1 MKILFITS
9 ISPFDSLTGPFTG
22 GAERAMRCIAE
33 ELTRRGHTVHFLTK
47 ADGPQ
52 RTVEVNGMSVH
63 LVPLTFLSSKT
74 NRSRIDK
81 LVDMALTLVVL
92 LLEPCRTQSQWT
104 RRTFNRIRRIAIRE
118 SHASWPLKNK
128 VVEIVGEHGIEL
140 IHAYSS
146 FPEALVASIAGDE
159 LHLPVVLRMGG
170 RSWYLRHQRIGK
182 GRRSN
187 YHDQLRYVFDT
198 VDCLAFNSP
207 ALKEHTS
214 ELFQELKIRPTPNQ
228 PVLDIGVRVPTGV
241 DRASDPFAE
250 LVTADRLVLACIGKF
265 KRDSKRQDLLV
276 RAIKLLGDE
285 FPLTIIFA
293 GDGPNRA
300 KVEMLARTEGVGEHA
315 VFLGNI
321 THGSVFRLLQGSD
334 MVLHP
339 SEFEGSSKAIAEAM
353 LYGKPVIASDIP
365 SIREHIQD
373 GVTGILAENSAA
385 SFADKI
391 RELVLRPALRER
403 IGNNARA
410 YATQQFDP
418 RRNVVMYEELFLTLV
433 NRSKRRPRAHALD
446 EKNRPRSLVDNNN

>member
-1 MKILFITS
+1 M
-9 ISPFDSLTGPFTG
+9 
-22 GAERAMRCIAE
+22 AARCLGE
-33 ELTRRGHTVHFLTK
+33 ELTRRGHTVHFLTE

-118 SHASWPLKNK
+118 SHANWPLKNK

-182 GRRSN
+182 SRRSN

-207 ALKEHTS
+207 ALKGHTS
-214 ELFQELKIRPTPNQ
+214 ELFQ
-228 PVLDIGVRVPTGV
+228 
-241 DRASDPFAE
+241 
-250 LVTADRLVLACIGKF
+250 
-265 KRDSKRQDLLV
+265 
-276 RAIKLLGDE
+276 
-285 FPLTIIFA
+285 
-293 GDGPNRA
+293 
-300 KVEMLARTEGVGEHA
+300 
-315 VFLGNI
+315 
-321 THGSVFRLLQGSD
+321 
-334 MVLHP
+334 
-339 SEFEGSSKAIAEAM
+339 
-353 LYGKPVIASDIP
+353 
-365 SIREHIQD
+365 
-373 GVTGILAENSAA
+373 
-385 SFADKI
+385 
-391 RELVLRPALRER
+391 
-403 IGNNARA
+403 
-410 YATQQFDP
+410 
-418 RRNVVMYEELFLTLV
+418 
-433 NRSKRRPRAHALD
+433 
-446 EKNRPRSLVDNNN
+446 

>member
-1 MKILFITS
+1 M
-9 ISPFDSLTGPFTG
+9 
-22 GAERAMRCIAE
+22 
-33 ELTRRGHTVHFLTK
+33 
-47 ADGPQ
+47 
-52 RTVEVNGMSVH
+52 
-63 LVPLTFLSSKT
+63 
-74 NRSRIDK
+74 
-81 LVDMALTLVVL
+81 
-92 LLEPCRTQSQWT
+92 
-104 RRTFNRIRRIAIRE
+104 
-118 SHASWPLKNK
+118 
-128 VVEIVGEHGIEL
+128 EIVGEHGIEL

-182 GRRSN
+182 SRRSN

-293 GDGPNRA
+293 GDGPNRD

-353 LYGKPVIASDIP
+353 LYGKPVIASDSP

-410 YATQQFDP
+410 YATHQFDP

-433 NRSKRRPRAHALD
+433 NRSKRRPPKSPFVLPRVIETVDLALRHTPDSVLRHKPIDNWRIIERLGLGKRQHADGKLAYYWKDASSGFWD
-446 EKNRPRSLVDNNN
+446 EHWESRQNERQYVLAETGYLGDYERLFTSYTCRTAAVFWRQDAE